1 MRFSANAGLTV
12 GKIFLTAV
20 LALTL
25 ALSAEAQERSG
36 FGDVSRDQA
45 QWCLN
50 STISEPAST
59 PAAAESLALG
69 KRIEVTNY
77 VMDFEGDH
85 SLDVATVVEQAFS
98 GYASYMIHLHL
109 ASGAEQSIAV
119 TAPPGGLRL
128 EMHDMTGDKV
138 PNDLVL
144 RPTLIHWLPTVL
156 VNDGHDHFAVAISNH
171 LVDSLSS
178 GQYLQSRGSDARGT
192 AALMSSGLKAGGL
205 TRGRELFPHLRK
217 LPLAPATQAVVP
229 RWEVATSSG
238 RAPPTHI
245 TST

>member
-1 MRFSANAGLTV
+1 MNLAQKFGLKLAKDLWTV
-12 GKIFLTAV
+12 GLACA
-20 LALTL
+20 LALTT
-25 ALSAEAQERSG
+25 AQARSE
-36 FGDVSRDQA
+36 DLVRAQTQA
-45 QWCLN
+45 RVNDTVL
-50 STISEPAST
+50 EPTST
-59 PAAAESLALG
+59 PVSESLVQGDRL
-69 KRIEVTNY
+69 EVTNY

-156 VNDGHDHFAVAISNH
+156 VNDGHDHFAVVISNH
-171 LVDSLSS
+171 VPDSLSS
-178 GQYLQSRGSDARGT
+178 GQDLQSRGSDARGIV
-192 AALMSSGLKAGGL
+192 ALMSSGFKAGGL
-205 TRGRELFPHLRK
+205 ARGRELFPQLRK
-217 LPLAPATQAVVP
+217 LFLPPTTQAVVP
-229 RWEVATSSG
+229 RWELTTSSG
-238 RAPPTHI
+238 RAPPPHI